1 MSQLKNKLH
10 CSPLIGL
17 GKVSLGTIE
26 VFPSTC
32 HENFLSWLGLRVG
45 SWRATV
51 EQIGGLNV
59 TFVGHLVETAS
70 CLRLLWC
77 HEPMTPTPRPFLLA
91 PMGGDVL
98 SMVAW

>member
-1 MSQLKNKLH
+1 MSQLKNKHH